1 MAVQPAETLFVSANG
16 DDLIASLNP
25 SAYHVHAIDDV
36 GKAMEALRDARYDL
50 ILLDDTIFSGDII
63 DVVKEIKR
71 RVPLVPVLV
80 LSRNADAT
88 YQTDLMEVG
97 VDDFLTGELST
108 EELHR
113 RLRLILRQQRQARVL
128 AQRNQNL
135 QSLTMLARRLHSAT
149 EPHALIVDTI
159 DRACSTF
166 KLYGLVIILG
176 EEEPFQMYA
185 GREGCSAEGSL
196 YESILYL
203 KDYDPFHRVIRSNIV
218 QVFQNIVL
226 DPHYMPIPILPTP
239 ESVIVV
245 PLNYQE
251 HKLGAMGVFGTGRLP
266 VGHDDLLIYE
276 LFASQFAVALHNA
289 RHYHSQRISAQSSQH
304 LLRAWQ
310 RFINLR
316 SFDEVA
322 VNLHELVEDI
332 PNVNQSLVWMYPPDP
347 TDTTT
352 IVKTGREDV
361 LKLFRQFEQDGV
373 VNNLIAQLDER
384 RMQPMTLQP
393 ALEQGD
399 PINPL
404 FKALRGQ
411 QLHLVA
417 ITDSA
422 RLIGGIIA
430 SVSNSRQ
437 YSSEDAKLLV
447 ASLAHAAGL
456 ALERTTLIE
465 MMAQQSGRLEA
476 LLRSISEGIFFVDET
491 GQVAFCN
498 PQFTEMTGINPSEV
512 LWRDSQTLL
521 RYLAGQ
527 SDDEERVLSQLQDA
541 VQQVLSSETPVNE
554 DYPIVEISLDEP
566 ARDIHVE
573 FMMIGG
579 VDGDSPGW
587 AGIIRDT
594 SRFKSMYGSQ
604 TLLLDAISERIR
616 VPYAQVRG
624 LLATLNDQHSRF
636 THRERA
642 RFLRQVDESVESLG
656 HLWDNFLEM
665 YTLQVSG
672 LVLSREQVDL
682 YEIVQRV
689 LDSRAFAEYRRQ
701 VQVKAPARLPLVELD
716 ELRLELA
723 IGNILYNAIHFSPK
737 GSPVNLSL
745 EHHDDEVHII
755 TEDQGIGIPPEQ
767 LGRISEPFFQATNN
781 TMEDGVGLGLYLARE
796 VVHRHGGRMDITSEL
811 GKGTVVT
818 IALPVVAR
826 DEVVKVAPPALP
838 AAAAVI
844 PTAAAP
850 RRVEA
855 PEATARIP
863 DGKRVSERALQTIM
877 VVEGRS
883 TLVGHLCKKLKEDG
897 YELIGYRT
905 GEDALRDVNTVRLD
919 LILLDVNLQDT
930 NGLDLCERLCKRTEV
945 PIIMLADEASEA
957 EKVRSLMLGADDY
970 IARPISDDELMA
982 RVNVIFKRRRI
993 PDRTREPLDLGSLY
1007 IDFARREVF
1016 LNNKPLELTRIEY
1029 DLLNVLAVNQ
1039 GQVLTHK
1046 QLLEKVWGPE
1056 YQGETQY
1063 LWVNVSRLRKK
1074 LEPTADSPRY
1084 IHTQPGVGYVFRP
1097 A

>member
-1 MAVQPAETLFVSANG
+1 MAVQPAEMLLVSTNGEDFVA
-16 DDLIASLNP
+16 ALNP
-25 SAYHVHAIDDV
+25 AAYHVQAIDDV
-36 GKAMEALRDARYDL
+36 GAAMEALRDTRYDL
-50 ILLDDTIFSGDII
+50 VLLDDNLFSDDIFAA
-63 DVVKEIKR
+63 VKEIKR

-80 LSRNADAT
+80 LSRNADTA

-97 VDDFLTGELST
+97 VDDFLTTNLSR

-113 RLRLILRQQRQARVL
+113 RLRLILRQQRQARQL

-149 EPHALIVDTI
+149 DPHGLIVDTI
-159 DRACSTF
+159 DKACSTF

-185 GREGCSAEGSL
+185 GREGCSTDGAL

-203 KDYDPFHRVIRSNIV
+203 KDYDPFRRVIRSNIV
-218 QVFQNIVL
+218 QVFQNIVA
-226 DPHYMPIPILPTP
+226 DPHYMPIPVLPSP
-239 ESVIVV
+239 ESAIIV

-251 HKLGAMGVFGTGRLP
+251 HKLGAMGVFGTAHLP
-266 VGHDDLLIYE
+266 IGHDDLLIYE

-316 SFDEVA
+316 TFDEVA
-322 VNLHELVEDI
+322 ANLHQLVEDI
-332 PNVNQSLVWMYPPDP
+332 PNVNQALVWMYSPDP
-347 TDTTT
+347 SDTTT

-361 LKLFRQFEQDGV
+361 TKLFRQLEQQGV
-373 VNNLIAQLDER
+373 VNNLITQLDER
-384 RMQPMTLQP
+384 RLQPMSLQP
-393 ALEQGD
+393 GMGQKD
-399 PINPL
+399 PLVPM

-411 QLHLVA
+411 QLLLVA

-437 YSSEDAKLLV
+437 YSSEDAKVLI

-465 MMAQQSGRLEA
+465 TMSQQSGRLEA
-476 LLRSISEGIFFVDET
+476 LLRSISEGIFFVDNT
-491 GQVAFCN
+491 GHVAFCN
-498 PQFTEMTGINPSEV
+498 PQFTELTGINPSEV

-527 SDDEERVLSQLQDA
+527 SNDEDRVLAQLRDA
-541 VQQVLSSETPVNE
+541 VNQVLNSPTQVNE

-566 ARDIHVE
+566 DRDIHVE

-579 VDGDSPGW
+579 LNGDTPGW

-604 TLLLDAISERIR
+604 TLLLDAMSERIR

-624 LLATLNDQHSRF
+624 LLATLNEQHSRF

-642 RFLRQVDESVESLG
+642 RFLRQVEDSVESLG

-672 LVLSREQVDL
+672 LVLSREQVDI

-701 VQVKAPARLPLVELD
+701 IQVKAPARLPLVELD

-723 IGNILYNAIHFSPK
+723 IGNVLHNAIHFSPK
-737 GSPVNLSL
+737 GSPVNVTLDY
-745 EHHDDEVHII
+745 EDDEVRLII
-755 TEDQGIGIPPEQ
+755 EDQGIGIPRDQ
-767 LGRISEPFFQATNN
+767 MDRVFEPFFQASNN
-781 TMEDGVGLGLYLARE
+781 TNEDGVGLGLYLARE
-796 VVHRHGGRMDITSEL
+796 IVQRHGGHMSLHSEL
-811 GKGTVVT
+811 GKGTVVM
-818 IALPVVAR
+818 IALPVAAH
-826 DEVVKVAPPALP
+826 EELVKVAPQLP
-838 AAAAVI
+838 AAAPAVGA
-844 PTAAAP
+844 PAP
-850 RRVEA
+850 RRLETPAA
-855 PEATARIP
+855 PERVTN
-863 DGKRVSERALQTIM
+863 GKRVSDRQLQTIM

-883 TLVGHLCKKLKEDG
+883 SLVSHLVRKLQDEG
-897 YELIGYRT
+897 YELITYRS
-905 GEDALRDVNTVRLD
+905 GEEALRDVNTVRLD
-919 LILLDVNLQDT
+919 LILLDVNIQDT

-945 PIIMLADEASEA
+945 PIIMLADEASEP

-993 PDRTREPLDLGSLY
+993 PDRTREPLDLGNLF

-1097 A
+1097 S